1 MYRGG
6 GLEID
11 DYGYGLEHIGES
23 LVSRPTS
30 EDDSKA
36 LPLMGV
42 VEIEEVEDFPFMK
55 EMALALEVNSV
66 TGLNYDGQA
75 GLQ

>member
-1 MYRGG
+1 
-6 GLEID
+6 
-11 DYGYGLEHIGES
+11 
-23 LVSRPTS
+23 
-30 EDDSKA
+30 
-36 LPLMGV
+36 MGV

-66 TGLNYDGQA
+66 TGLNCDGQA